1 MKKLSRSLAAC
12 SVLMMLV
19 VFIIGCQKDLQPSSN
34 RDFNYNVKTPFDET
48 LKFTDLSSVAKVND
62 GVLVFQKYEDLNKVI
77 HFLRRANPT
86 EIEKWESSLI
96 GFTSIFKNYENTMNE
111 FDGTSESF
119 ETLKSKYQNKVD
131 FKANNTIL
139 PIVDNGNA
147 FGRIIGEKQY
157 YILDG
162 AIVLY
167 HLDNVIS
174 ITDGD
179 VSKIALAKNTL
190 VTDAKQNIF
199 VHGLKVDNNKSNS
212 GTVEPR
218 AVKTIILCPNS
229 CPQFLSSQSV
239 LNAPSNNVRLTCNSG
254 LVNNSSNTST
264 TINFDVVVNCKVFKD
279 KKQLF
284 WWTGDASGFNWGFGW
299 DITVKSYYG
308 DIFQNTSTQAGGWT
322 WNQFSKSLIVD
333 VVIGRGTVN
342 RDQNNMFDFD
352 LTVSQGV
359 NVCIKREGIQCRTFD
374 NSIVIERPDQGVYC
388 EH

>member
-1 MKKLSRSLAAC
+1 MKKLFLLLFLGTLIFST
-12 SVLMMLV
+12 
-19 VFIIGCQKDLQPSSN
+19 GCQKDLQTSSN

-48 LKFTDLSSVAKVND
+48 LKFTDLSGVVRVND

-96 GFTSIFKNYENTMNE
+96 GFTSIFKNYENAMNE

-119 ETLKSKYQNKVD
+119 ETLKSKSQNKVD

-157 YILDG
+157 YIVDG

-190 VTDAKQNIF
+190 LTDAKQNIF

-212 GTVEPR
+212 GSVETR
-218 AVKTIILCPNS
+218 GVKSIIFCPNS
-229 CPQFLSSQSV
+229 CPQFLSSPSV
-239 LNAPSNNVRLTCNSG
+239 LNAQGNVRLNCNSG
-254 LVNNSSNTST
+254 MVNNSSNTLT

-279 KKQLF
+279 KKPLF
-284 WWTGDASGFNWGFGW
+284 WFIGDASGFNWGFGW
-299 DITVKSYYG
+299 DITVESYNG
-308 DIFQNTSTQAGGWT
+308 TIFQNTSTQAGGWT
-322 WNQFSKSLIVD
+322 WNQFTKSLNVD
-333 VVIGRGTVN
+333 VVIGRGTAD
-342 RDQNNMFDFD
+342 RSQEMFDFD
-352 LTVSQGV
+352 NTVEHGV
-359 NVCIKREGIQCRTFD
+359 KVCIKREGLQCRTFD
-374 NSIVIERPDQGVYC
+374 NSIVIETPGQGVYC